1 LEIVEVDRREEVERG
16 RRPVSVSA
24 ERARAVAEIEVGLA
38 RTVWE
43 EASACVDAAVAVGD
57 WPRQGRWVCGMK
69 ASHCRRRARCVGILS
84 WHGSRL
90 REAEGHARLL
100 GILVTGIHAHFWPLG
115 MLRVRPPGCRDWIKK
130 SWPLCRCRS
139 DRLAACVVEGTKLQ
153 ALASNVRHTIFF
165 LHLASGSRSLRCFAT
180 GAPLLLANAALQ
192 AHCRF
197 SVDIFQFPRSIAESS
212 EREGSVHA
220 AERAIFQVRIKQR
233 QPHPH

>member
-1 LEIVEVDRREEVERG
+1 LRNESESLSAASEVRWYFVLARLSAARG
-16 RRPVSVSA
+16 R
-24 ERARAVAEIEVGLA
+24 G
-38 RTVWE
+38 
-43 EASACVDAAVAVGD
+43 
-57 WPRQGRWVCGMK
+57 
-69 ASHCRRRARCVGILS
+69 
-84 WHGSRL
+84 
-90 REAEGHARLL
+90 ARLL
-100 GILVTGIHAHFWPLG
+100 GILVTGIHAVSLSR

-153 ALASNVRHTIFF
+153 ALASNVRHTSWSLDCCCSSLAQSRIVFF

-180 GAPLLLANAALQ
+180 VKIMRNNSIYRVTCLHVHEKSNLFRYKICQNTSVIGEEDMFPLVPRLPDGQRCILPHVLN
-192 AHCRF
+192 CRF